1 MPERVLSTVTTAA
14 VAAACHG
21 RLVGDS
27 ELALRG
33 VRALEAAGPEDLSF
47 AAEKTDVEAA
57 LTSKAG
63 ALLARSAAG
72 LGGRTVIEVE
82 SPALAVARV
91 LPLFH
96 PPRAARPGVHPSAIL
111 GADAAVDA
119 SAEIGPYVVVGEAAR
134 VGPGCILEAHAVVG
148 NGCVL
153 GERVRLHPHVVLYDG
168 VVLGR
173 GAEVHSGAVLG
184 ADGFG
189 YAPSAEGLVK
199 VPQVGDVVI
208 GEDVEIGAN
217 TCIDRAALESTRVG
231 AGTKIDDLVMIGH
244 NSTIGRHAIICGQ
257 VGLAGSTIVGDQVVL
272 AGQVG
277 VRGHLRIGDGAK
289 VGAQSGVAT
298 DVAPGEEVFGTP
310 QMPVRDHVRS
320 HIEFRK
326 LPQTARLVRR
336 LAKAAGL
343 GEGER

>member
-1 MPERVLSTVTTAA
+1 MPERVLTTDTRAA
-14 VAAACHG
+14 VAAACDG

-33 VRALEAAGPEDLSF
+33 VRALEAAGHEDLSF

-72 LGGRTVIEVE
+72 LGGRRVIEVE
-82 SPALAVARV
+82 GPVCAVPRV
-91 LPLFH
+91 LPLSH

-217 TCIDRAALESTRVG
+217 TCIDRAALQSTRG
-231 AGTKIDDLVMIGH
+231 
-244 NSTIGRHAIICGQ
+244 
-257 VGLAGSTIVGDQVVL
+257 
-272 AGQVG
+272 
-277 VRGHLRIGDGAK
+277 
-289 VGAQSGVAT
+289 
-298 DVAPGEEVFGTP
+298 
-310 QMPVRDHVRS
+310 
-320 HIEFRK
+320 
-326 LPQTARLVRR
+326 
-336 LAKAAGL
+336 
-343 GEGER
+343 